1 MLFLGRGCACIVTF
15 RSNYVLWVR
24 RVVGRLV
31 GEWNKN
37 SFIENKTKKKQILK
51 AKRKLAL
58 LEI

>member
-1 MLFLGRGCACIVTF
+1 
-15 RSNYVLWVR
+15 
-24 RVVGRLV
+24 VVGRLV